1 MRDNKLLV
9 FLVILFFAIFIF
21 VCGVAVFQEIK
32 LENSLTSSEKKEE
45 NKESE
50 EKEKVYK
57 VYDVNDSLVLELMGP
72 VNIISMLDDDSLLTT
87 LYGVNRTVKA
97 EDLTDK
103 QKFNLSLRYYMNS
116 NNIKVD
122 ACGEGKTYEVKLDDL
137 RTSYIKDD
145 GYLEKIEVSDDYVG
159 AGEYSYSTIE
169 DGFSVCGS
177 IFGFEGPLRVAHEFE
192 VVSAHREDNKM
203 YINAKLVRY
212 VNVPGKES
220 NPDNFYYETYDS
232 YSDNALAV
240 ESFEESIEGSGF
252 KPDLSKYATYE
263 FVFEVDEDDYYFES
277 VTKK

>member
-9 FLVILFFAIFIF
+9 FLVVLFFAIFIF

-50 EKEKVYK
+50 EKEKVYE

-145 GYLEKIEVSDDYVG
+145 GYLEKIEASDDYVG

-177 IFGFEGPLRVAHEFE
+177 IFGFEGPLRVAHEVE

-203 YINAKLVRY
+203 YINAKLIRY
-212 VNVPGKES
+212 VNVPDKVS
-220 NPDNFYYETYDS
+220 DPDNFYYETYDS

-263 FVFEVDEDDYYFES
+263 FVFEVEEDDYYFES

>member
-21 VCGVAVFQEIK
+21 VCGVSVFIEIK
-32 LENSLTSSEKKEE
+32 LENILTSSENKEE

-87 LYGVNRTVKA
+87 LYGVNRTVKT

-103 QKFNLSLRYYMNS
+103 QKLNLSLRYYMNS

-137 RTSYIKDD
+137 RSSYVKDD
-145 GYLEKIEVSDDYVG
+145 GYLEKIEASDDYVG

-169 DGFSVCGS
+169 DGFDVCFS
-177 IFGFEGPLRVAHEFE
+177 IFGFEGPLRTGHDLE

-203 YINAKLVRY
+203 YINAKLIRY
-212 VNVPGKES
+212 VNVPDKVS
-220 NPDNFYYETYDS
+220 DPDNFYYETYDS
-232 YSDNALAV
+232 YSDNALAI

>member
-9 FLVILFFAIFIF
+9 FLVVLFFAIFIF

-50 EKEKVYK
+50 EKEKVYE

-87 LYGVNRTVKA
+87 LYGVNRAVKV

-145 GYLEKIEVSDDYVG
+145 GYLEKIEASDDYVG
-159 AGEYSYSTIE
+159 AGEYSYSIIE

-203 YINAKLVRY
+203 YINAKLIRY
-212 VNVPGKES
+212 VNVPDKVS
-220 NPDNFYYETYDS
+220 DPDNFYYETYDS

-252 KPDLSKYATYE
+252 RPDLSKYATYE

>member
-1 MRDNKLLV
+1 
-9 FLVILFFAIFIF
+9 
-21 VCGVAVFQEIK
+21 
-32 LENSLTSSEKKEE
+32 
-45 NKESE
+45 
-50 EKEKVYK
+50 
-57 VYDVNDSLVLELMGP
+57 
-72 VNIISMLDDDSLLTT
+72 
-87 LYGVNRTVKA
+87 
-97 EDLTDK
+97 
-103 QKFNLSLRYYMNS
+103 MNS

-145 GYLEKIEVSDDYVG
+145 GYLEKIEASDDYVG

-203 YINAKLVRY
+203 YINAKLIRY
-212 VNVPGKES
+212 VNVPDKVS
-220 NPDNFYYETYDS
+220 DPDNFYYETYDS

-252 KPDLSKYATYE
+252 RPDLSKYATYE
-263 FVFEVDEDDYYFES
+263 FVFEVEEDDYYFES

>member
-9 FLVILFFAIFIF
+9 FLVVLFFAIFIF

-50 EKEKVYK
+50 EKEKVYE

-145 GYLEKIEVSDDYVG
+145 GYLEKIEASDDYVG

-203 YINAKLVRY
+203 YINAKLIRY
-212 VNVPGKES
+212 VNVPDKVS
-220 NPDNFYYETYDS
+220 DPDNFYYETYDS
-232 YSDNALAV
+232 YSDNALAI

-263 FVFEVDEDDYYFES
+263 FVFEVEEDDYYFES

>member
-87 LYGVNRTVKA
+87 LYGVNRTVKT

-103 QKFNLSLRYYMNS
+103 QKLNLSLRYYMNS

-137 RTSYIKDD
+137 RTSYVKDD
-145 GYLEKIEVSDDYVG
+145 GYLEKIEASDDYVG

-169 DGFSVCGS
+169 DGFDVCFS
-177 IFGFEGPLRVAHEFE
+177 IFGFEGPLRTGHDLEI
-192 VVSAHREDNKM
+192 VSAYREDNKM
-203 YINAKLVRY
+203 YINAKIIRY

-240 ESFEESIEGSGF
+240 EFFEESIDGSGF

-263 FVFEVDEDDYYFES
+263 FVFEVDEDDYYLES

>member
-9 FLVILFFAIFIF
+9 FLVVLFFAIFIF

-50 EKEKVYK
+50 EKEKVYE

-145 GYLEKIEVSDDYVG
+145 GYLEKIEASDDYVG

-203 YINAKLVRY
+203 YINAKLIRY
-212 VNVPGKES
+212 VNVPDKVS
-220 NPDNFYYETYDS
+220 DPDNFYYETYDS

-263 FVFEVDEDDYYFES
+263 FVFEVEEDDYYFES

>member
-9 FLVILFFAIFIF
+9 FLVVLFFAIFIF

-50 EKEKVYK
+50 EKEKVYE

-145 GYLEKIEVSDDYVG
+145 GYLEKIEASDDYVG

-203 YINAKLVRY
+203 YINAKLIRY
-212 VNVPGKES
+212 VNVPDKVS
-220 NPDNFYYETYDS
+220 DPDNFYYETYDS
-232 YSDNALAV
+232 YSDNALAI

-252 KPDLSKYATYE
+252 RPDLSKYATYE
-263 FVFEVDEDDYYFES
+263 FVFEVEEDDYYFES

>member
-1 MRDNKLLV
+1 MLKKV
-9 FLVILFFAIFIF
+9 LVIAMVFVIF
-21 VCGVAVFQEIK
+21 VTSAVACG
-32 LENSLTSSEKKEE
+32 KEE

-87 LYGVNRTVKA
+87 LYGVNRTVKT

-103 QKFNLSLRYYMNS
+103 QKLNLSLRYYMNS

-122 ACGEGKTYEVKLDDL
+122 
-137 RTSYIKDD
+137 
-145 GYLEKIEVSDDYVG
+145 GYLEKIEASDDYVG

-169 DGFSVCGS
+169 DGFDVCFS
-177 IFGFEGPLRVAHEFE
+177 IFGFEGPLRTGHDLE
-192 VVSAHREDNKM
+192 VVSAYREENKM

-212 VNVPGKES
+212 VNVPGKET

>member
-9 FLVILFFAIFIF
+9 FLVVLFFAIFIF

-50 EKEKVYK
+50 EKEKVYE

-103 QKFNLSLRYYMNS
+103 QKFNLSLKYYMNS

-145 GYLEKIEVSDDYVG
+145 GYLEKIEASDDYVG

-177 IFGFEGPLRVAHEFE
+177 IFGFEGPLRVAHEVE

-203 YINAKLVRY
+203 YINAKLIRY
-212 VNVPGKES
+212 VNVPDKVS
-220 NPDNFYYETYDS
+220 DPDNFYYETYDS
-232 YSDNALAV
+232 YSDNALAI

-263 FVFEVDEDDYYFES
+263 FVFEVEEDDYYFES

>member
-9 FLVILFFAIFIF
+9 FLVVLFFAIFIF

-50 EKEKVYK
+50 EKEKVYE

-145 GYLEKIEVSDDYVG
+145 GYLEKIEASDDYVG

-169 DGFSVCGS
+169 DGFCVCGS
-177 IFGFEGPLRVAHEFE
+177 IFGFEGPLRVAHEVE

-203 YINAKLVRY
+203 YINAKLIRY
-212 VNVPGKES
+212 VNVPDKVS
-220 NPDNFYYETYDS
+220 DPDNFYYETYDS

-263 FVFEVDEDDYYFES
+263 FVFEVEEDDYYFES

>member
-1 MRDNKLLV
+1 MRDNKLLI
-9 FLVILFFAIFIF
+9 FLVILFFAIFIL

-50 EKEKVYK
+50 EKKKVYK

-72 VNIISMLDDDSLLTT
+72 VNIIPMLDDDLLLTT

-137 RTSYIKDD
+137 RTSYVKDD
-145 GYLEKIEVSDDYVG
+145 GYLEKIEASDDYVG

-203 YINAKLVRY
+203 YINAKLIRY
-212 VNVPGKES
+212 VNVPDKVS
-220 NPDNFYYETYDS
+220 DPDNFYYETYDS

-252 KPDLSKYATYE
+252 RPDLSKYATYE